1 MTYCPECGHKLGF
14 FEHATDGICNGC
26 RQRLAREQAEKVYM
40 QALAPYTG
48 AKLPTVTASGAIMK
62 KGEIA
67 HYVTPATLKE
77 IKTVSL
83 GYSGGLGGVSIPYLA

>member
-1 MTYCPECGHKLGF
+1 MPYCRECGHKLGF

-26 RQRLAREQAEKVYM
+26 QQGLALKQAEEAHV

-48 AKLPTVTASGAIMK
+48 AELPTVTASGAIMR

-83 GYSGGLGGVSIPYLA
+83 SYSGGSRGVSIPIVA